1 MLRLFQ
7 TCVSTETTDLLLPAS
22 RAANRMPPQPLTH
35 FIFVIG
41 STLSK
46 PERDHGGAR
55 FAARCYKGG
64 SPETPG
70 TVTIRRLAP
79 DTIAL
84 ALHGFVWTTEKPDT
98 FHRCAA
104 R

>member
-7 TCVSTETTDLLLPAS
+7 TCVSTETTDLL
-22 RAANRMPPQPLTH
+22 PQPLTH
-35 FIFVIG
+35 FISVIG

>member
-1 MLRLFQ
+1 MER
-7 TCVSTETTDLLLPAS
+7 
-22 RAANRMPPQPLTH
+22 NPQLLTH
-35 FIFVIG
+35 FLSMIG
-41 STLSK
+41 CTLSK